1 MDWVPEMSGDTPQT
15 RMATQFEYYQAFKD
29 GACLLRVV
37 HDDKNAG
44 RMTAEAAA
52 QKYLLNA
59 QGTFGDRWQPNAY
72 AVLSGVATKAQYA
85 AIWRRV
91 LSHVGKRKYRSY
103 VITLYYNFY
112 VVSAMAKMGHRRAAL
127 KWIRQYWGGMVQE
140 GATSF
145 WEAYDPTWF
154 KGFMYQASL
163 QVDGVSGFFPQPG
176 ARLVERS
183 HALAH
188 DADTRHPTHRGRL
201 RESRHP
207 PGPDR
212 PEVGQ
217 GCRAHPARLAACRD
231 PRRQGLHH
239 HDSSAAV
246 DRGESLGARAGAGRA
261 GVRERQADDP

>member
-140 GATSF
+140 SATSF
-145 WEAYDPTWF
+145 WEAYNPTWF

-163 QVDGVSGFFPQPG
+163 QVDGVSGFF
-176 ARLVERS
+176 LS
-183 HALAH
+183 LAH
-188 DADTRHPTHRGRL
+188 GWSSGVTPWLMTQILGIRPTAGGFAKVDIRPDLIGLMWARGAEPTPHGLLRVAIRADKGYITTIHL
-201 RESRHP
+201 P
-207 PGPDR
+207 P
-212 PEVGQ
+212 
-217 GCRAHPARLAACRD
+217 
-231 PRRQGLHH
+231 
-239 HDSSAAV
+239 
-246 DRGESLGARAGAGRA
+246 
-261 GVRERQADDP
+261 